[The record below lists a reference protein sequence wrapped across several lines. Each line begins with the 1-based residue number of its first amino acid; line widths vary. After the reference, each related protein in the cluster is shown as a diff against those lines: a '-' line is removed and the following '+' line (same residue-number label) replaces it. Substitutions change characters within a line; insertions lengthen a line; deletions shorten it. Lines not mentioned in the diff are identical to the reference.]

1 MANSGYEQ
9 SLNLLDHIERGL
21 TVPLPIKALEKI
33 LAHHII
39 ILESIVHETVEKANL
54 NAQKIDR
61 VIYVGGSSMM
71 TIVLKNMKILFP
83 TAQDSFANVFTAVAE
98 GLAIA
103 SNRIA
108 Q

>member
-9 SLNLLDHIERGL
+9 TLNLLDHIERGL

-39 ILESIVHETVEKANL
+39 ILESIVHKTVEKANL

-71 TIVLKNMKILFP
+71 TIVLKNMKNSPNFLILSILIQKNGFLWLRML
-83 TAQDSFANVFTAVAE
+83 E
-98 GLAIA
+98 
-103 SNRIA
+103 
-108 Q
+108 